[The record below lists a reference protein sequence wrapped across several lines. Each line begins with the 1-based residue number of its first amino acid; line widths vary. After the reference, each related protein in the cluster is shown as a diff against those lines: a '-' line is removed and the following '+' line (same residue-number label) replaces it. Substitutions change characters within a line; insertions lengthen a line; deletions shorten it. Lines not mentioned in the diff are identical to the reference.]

1 MKSTSFISLPVLL
14 VSALAMT
21 TSSLTGC
28 TGNRGGQKTEATAEA
43 AAPGA
48 GGKLIAMEDV
58 DDSLN
63 AKIQGERFRVT
74 YGADDPYTGSED
86 PLVTIVEFSDFQCPF
101 CSKFGDMLH
110 EVAKDPAYAKDLRIV
125 FKQFPLPMHKDAQ
138 IGAEAALAANAQ
150 GKFW

>member
-1 MKSTSFISLPVLL
+1 
-14 VSALAMT
+14 
-21 TSSLTGC
+21 
-28 TGNRGGQKTEATAEA
+28 
-43 AAPGA
+43 
-48 GGKLIAMEDV
+48 MEQV

-74 YGADDPYTGSED
+74 YGDQDPYTGAEN

-110 EVAKDPAYAKDLRIV
+110 EVVKDPAYANDLRIV

-138 IGAEAALAANAQ
+138 MAPRRRWPPTSRASSGRCTTCCSRTRRR
-150 GKFW
+150 